1 MPVLVKRVY
10 DDPASDD
17 GVRILVD
24 RLWPRGITKERAA
37 LDVWLKDVA
46 PSAEL
51 RTWFH
56 REGDFTEFAG
66 RYATELAGNP
76 ALAELREL
84 VAEHPVVT
92 LLYGA
97 KADPE
102 HNHAAVLR
110 DVLAGGRT

>member
-10 DDPASDD
+10 DEPAPGD
-17 GVRILVD
+17 GFRVLVD
-24 RLWPRGITKERAA
+24 RLWPRGLTKERAA
-37 LDVWLKDVA
+37 LDGWLKDVA
-46 PSAEL
+46 PSAGL
-51 RTWFH
+51 RSWFH
-56 REGDFTEFAG
+56 REGDFAAFAD
-66 RYATELAGNP
+66 RYVTELAANP

-84 VAEHPVVT
+84 VAGHPVVT

-110 DVLAGGRT
+110 GVLAGGQT